1 MNGEK
6 LTENQMPFTVGDLK
20 SVYESL
26 AELDGWNIDEYKF
39 SQHLDKPASA
49 VELSMLFDELTMHYK
64 SSSDCKMGEKQKQI
78 R

>member
-39 SQHLDKPASA
+39 S
-49 VELSMLFDELTMHYK
+49 
-64 SSSDCKMGEKQKQI
+64 
-78 R
+78 